1 MNNRTPQWR
10 TMDAATRAQAYSP
23 SSVLDGPID
32 PFIQA
37 YVDKS
42 AAAYA
47 AFENVQTIKYGFKSS
62 NSIDLLM
69 PSGSKLAPLHIFIH
83 GGYWQLLS
91 KRDSFFPAPDTL
103 KRGMGFAAI
112 DYTLA
117 PDASLDDI
125 VSECC
130 DAIECLHDNAAQLG
144 YDPSAFILSG
154 SSAGAHLAAMCCLK
168 LPAIR
173 RPKGLALLS
182 GIYELEPLIGTYIND
197 AVGMDVDVAKRNSPM
212 RANLSGFP
220 NTVIAWGAQET
231 DEFKRQSNQ
240 FADHL
245 IQADATVTRLEAPE
259 RNHFDIV
266 MDLVNDTELGCALAD
281 LVSN

>member
-1 MNNRTPQWR
+1 
-10 TMDAATRAQAYSP
+10 MDAATRAQAYSP

-47 AFENVQTIKYGFKSS
+47 AFDNVQTIKYGPKSS

-69 PSGSKLAPLHIFIH
+69 PFGSKLAPLHIFIH

-130 DAIECLHDNAAQLG
+130 DAIECLHDNAARFG

-168 LPAIR
+168 LPANR

-197 AVGMDVDVAKRNSPM
+197 AVGMDIDVAKRNSPM
-212 RANLSGFP
+212 LAASDLCQAIS
-220 NTVIAWGAQET
+220 NTLWHSYRGTCVIQDTIVYIILEYTDMELLNWIFVYLKQNDSMFGET
-231 DEFKRQSNQ
+231 ILYYDVIGGEC
-240 FADHL
+240 H
-245 IQADATVTRLEAPE
+245 
-259 RNHFDIV
+259 
-266 MDLVNDTELGCALAD
+266 
-281 LVSN
+281 